1 MAKSLPAPRSDFVGL
16 DDGLVHLASGGQ
28 SPMLVRHRAAFE
40 QFMIDKAAGEPGYV
54 AHSEIAASAK
64 RQMAQLTHL
73 PAEDHALLGNASEGI
88 GRVLSSITWQAGD
101 NVVVSQ
107 NDYASGLAGL
117 VRLADLG
124 VEPRVV
130 PCDGWH
136 IDPQGLLNAC
146 DSSTRLLYLSQV
158 TSLTGQQFDVAAIS
172 RELAARNVIFLLDIS
187 HALGVVPVDARL
199 ADFLVSSGY
208 KFLCSPHLG
217 VFAWNR
223 ERHPDFEPLN
233 VGWASGS
240 LSPDKSAYTPHAD
253 ARRAEIGNTN
263 YLDVYLLNESLNYL
277 LGYGIASIAAH
288 TSDLSDTLHAGMTA
302 LGLDVVTPV
311 RRQERASSVSFATAD
326 GAALAEE
333 ARAAGI
339 SLWSGSG
346 RLRATT
352 HLFSSDDDIARYLGW
367 LASR

>member
-1 MAKSLPAPRSDFVGL
+1 MAKSLPAPTSDFVGL
-16 DDGLVHLASGGQ
+16 DDGVVHLASGGQ

-40 QFMIDKAAGEPGYV
+40 QFMIDKADGEPGYV
-54 AHSEIAASAK
+54 AHSEISASAK
-64 RQMAQLTHL
+64 RQIAQFTHL
-73 PAEDHALLGNASEGI
+73 PAEDHAFLGNASEGI

-130 PCDGWH
+130 PSDGWH
-136 IDPQGLLNAC
+136 IDHQGLLDAC
-146 DSSTRLLYLSQV
+146 DSRTRLLYLSQV
-158 TSLTGQQFDVAAIS
+158 TSLTGQQFDVAAMS
-172 RELAARNVIFLLDIS
+172 GELAARDVIFLLDIS
-187 HALGVVPVDARL
+187 HALGVAPVDARL
-199 ADFLVSSGY
+199 ADFSVSSGY

-223 ERHPDFEPLN
+223 ERRPDFEPMN

-240 LSPDKSAYTPHAD
+240 LSADKSAYTPHTD

-263 YLDVYLLNESLNYL
+263 YLDVYLLNESLDYL
-277 LGYGIASIAAH
+277 LGYGIDAIAAH
-288 TSDLSDTLHAGMTA
+288 TGDLADTLHAGMTA
-302 LGLDVVTPV
+302 LGLEVVTPPS
-311 RRQERASSVSFATAD
+311 RKERASSVSFATAD
-326 GAALAEE
+326 GETLAEE
-333 ARAAGI
+333 ARKAGI

-346 RLRATT
+346 RLRATM
-352 HLFSSDDDIARYLGW
+352 HLYSTASDIARYLDW
-367 LASR
+367 LSSR